1 MSDRFIYGK
10 DRDMT
15 AWAAAQICAGGG
27 FPADARAIGVER
39 DGKLIAVTV
48 WHAFCLSDVTM
59 SIATNRTRRCASREF
74 LFRSFAYPF
83 LQLDLPRVTCKVD
96 AGNDDS
102 VRLAQHLGF
111 EQEGRLRRAAP
122 AGRDVLLFGML
133 RSECRWIGLDTAR
146 RIELT
151 RGQSK

>member
-1 MSDRFIYGK
+1 MSDRFIYGQ
-10 DRDMT
+10 DRDMA

-27 FPADARAIGVER
+27 FPADVRAIGVER
-39 DGKLIAVTV
+39 DDKLIAVTL
-48 WHAFCLSDVTM
+48 WHGFCLRDVTM
-59 SIATNRTRRCASREF
+59 SIATNRSRRCASREF

-96 AGNDDS
+96 EGSDDS
-102 VRLAQHLGF
+102 VRLARHLGF
-111 EQEGRLRRAAP
+111 ALEGRMRSAAP

-146 RIELT
+146 RIDLT
-151 RGQSK
+151 RGQGK